1 MVELEEDFLTL
12 YGILQ
17 VSSIIDISLEK
28 CIIKNIH
35 PKLIDWII
43 SYLLSKNILI
53 LDEDNQDVKDN
64 YQCTFYYTTFKPIY
78 KHFIMWLKHNDKEM
92 SIIHPYIFKLNSHEF
107 KHLLIGWIYGS
118 SSFIVDLYSIPI
130 VFLFSNQSNYTLKDV
145 IELLSFFKVDYK
157 IITKE
162 ENIELIYIE
171 LTSENTFLT
180 I

>member
-1 MVELEEDFLTL
+1 
-12 YGILQ
+12 
-17 VSSIIDISLEK
+17 
-28 CIIKNIH
+28 
-35 PKLIDWII
+35 
-43 SYLLSKNILI
+43 
-53 LDEDNQDVKDN
+53 
-64 YQCTFYYTTFKPIY
+64 
-78 KHFIMWLKHNDKEM
+78 MWLKHNDKEM
-92 SIIHPYIFKLNSHEF
+92 SIIHPYIFKLNSYEF